1 MPTFSLV
8 VLKTHKMEDLRDFYE
23 ALGFQFK
30 EEQHGKGPIHW
41 SVKAGDA
48 VFEIYPAPDGHTV
61 DKSTRIGFAL
71 DDVTAAV
78 EAVRAHGARI
88 DSKPNSGPDGLRA
101 IVRDPDGRAVEL
113 IQVSEDDDSTEDE
126 AVEDEEDDEDDEE

>member
-41 SVKAGDA
+41 SVKAGDT
-48 VFEIYPAPDGHTV
+48 VFEIYPAPDGHMV
-61 DKSTRIGFAL
+61 DKSTRVGFAVG
-71 DDVTAAV
+71 DVTAAV
-78 EAVRAHGARI
+78 EAVRAQGARI

-101 IVRDPDGRAVEL
+101 VVRDPDGRAVEL
-113 IQVSEDDDSTEDE
+113 IQVSE
-126 AVEDEEDDEDDEE
+126 EEDTTADEDDEAEED